1 MGSLPDGIEDRFP
14 NQLPANETDP
24 FACQADVVRSEFSK
38 YGLVEDW
45 VKTWI
50 LVMPFS
56 SDFLVCEEK
65 MNQPKSLKFTS
76 TNMIL
81 KMSHEV
87 SSSPGL
93 LLEKSGSAVST
104 EYRCFSS
111 PHGYYLILKPIPC
124 DSQVCRYHES
134 FSTGVSPHLSKPS
147 AIF

>member
-93 LLEKSGSAVST
+93 LLEKSGSA
-104 EYRCFSS
+104 EY
-111 PHGYYLILKPIPC
+111 
-124 DSQVCRYHES
+124 
-134 FSTGVSPHLSKPS
+134 
-147 AIF
+147 